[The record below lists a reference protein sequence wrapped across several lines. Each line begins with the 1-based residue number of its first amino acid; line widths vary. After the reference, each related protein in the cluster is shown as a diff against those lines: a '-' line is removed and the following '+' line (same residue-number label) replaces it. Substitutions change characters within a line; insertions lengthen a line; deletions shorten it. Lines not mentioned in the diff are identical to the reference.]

1 MVWQLLRWARKHAT
15 LLDLALGGLLAAA
28 VAFDAAIG
36 PRGQPVAG
44 TAALVIGALAVG
56 WRRRYPGAVVAIAIG
71 AYLVDQLLSGR
82 AGPGQTA
89 VLVSVYTLAAHGAP
103 RVSLAA
109 AAVAAGAV
117 IVGQSAH
124 GTPHRYAIAAGVLE
138 VLAAAMLGWLI
149 AERCREQERERQRL
163 AESAATEER
172 VRIARELHDV
182 VAHHLSVIVVQANV
196 LADSSGGDHRA
207 EAISARAIVD
217 SGRRA
222 LADMRR
228 ILGVLRA
235 DQDDS
240 GRSRA
245 PQPGL
250 EQLGALV
257 DTVRSTGLNVEVQI
271 EGGVRPLPE
280 AVDLSAYR
288 ILQEA
293 LTNVLRHA
301 RATTAKVRITYTPTR
316 LELLISDDGVGVTG
330 EHRGDEGHGL
340 AGMHERAL
348 MFGGEFTAGSVNG
361 KGYAV
366 RVVLPL

>member
-1 MVWQLLRWARKHAT
+1 VAWQLLRWARKHAT
-15 LLDLALGGLLAAA
+15 LLDLALGALLAAA

-36 PRGQPVAG
+36 PRGQPPAG

-56 WRRRYPGAVVAIAIG
+56 WRRRFPEAVVAVAIG
-71 AYLVDQLLSGR
+71 AYLVDHLLAGL

-89 VLVSVYTLAAHGAP
+89 VLVSLYTLAAHGAP
-103 RVSLAA
+103 RASLAA
-109 AAVAAGAV
+109 TAAAASAV

-124 GTPHRYAIAAGVLE
+124 GTPHYAIAVGVLE
-138 VLAAAMLGWLI
+138 VLAVALLGWLI
-149 AERCREQERERQRL
+149 AERRREQERERRRL
-163 AESAATEER
+163 ADSAAAEER

-196 LADSSGGDHRA
+196 LADSTRGDHP
-207 EAISARAIVD
+207 EAAIPARAIVD

-235 DQDDS
+235 GQDDG

-280 AVDLSAYR
+280 AVGLSAYR

-301 RATTAKVRITYTPTR
+301 RATTAKVRITYTPTT

-348 MFGGEFTAGSVNG
+348 MFGGEFTAGSANG

-366 RVVLPL
+366 RAVLPL

>member
-1 MVWQLLRWARKHAT
+1 MRWMR
-15 LLDLALGGLLAAA
+15 
-28 VAFDAAIG
+28 G
-36 PRGQPVAG
+36 PSRRITVR
-44 TAALVIGALAVG
+44 L
-56 WRRRYPGAVVAIAIG
+56 WRRARFEGSARYPWLGSCSAGRASTPRSLTSRSAGCLPRPLRSTRRSDREVSRWPGAVVAIAIG
-71 AYLVDQLLSGR
+71 SYLVDQLLSGR

-245 PQPGL
+245 PQ
-250 EQLGALV
+250 
-257 DTVRSTGLNVEVQI
+257 
-271 EGGVRPLPE
+271 
-280 AVDLSAYR
+280 
-288 ILQEA
+288 
-293 LTNVLRHA
+293 
-301 RATTAKVRITYTPTR
+301 
-316 LELLISDDGVGVTG
+316 
-330 EHRGDEGHGL
+330 
-340 AGMHERAL
+340 
-348 MFGGEFTAGSVNG
+348 
-361 KGYAV
+361 
-366 RVVLPL
+366 